1 MLFFLAAAFSRRQAM
16 QELTTAGPAEA
27 PITFLIWI
35 GIWILAL
42 AVLLPALG

>member
-1 MLFFLAAAFSRRQAM
+1 M
-16 QELTTAGPAEA
+16 QQLTTGCPAEA

>member
-1 MLFFLAAAFSRRQAM
+1 M

>member
-1 MLFFLAAAFSRRQAM
+1 MLFFLAAVFSRRKAM
-16 QELTTAGPAEA
+16 QGLITASSPDGAMS
-27 PITFLIWI
+27 FLIWI

>member
-1 MLFFLAAAFSRRQAM
+1 MLFSLAAAFSRRKGM
-16 QELTTAGPAEA
+16 QELTTAGPPDA